1 MRKKIRGRQKE
12 GNRVRK
18 GERERMTKQEYIDLE
33 KMEKR

>member
-18 GERERMTKQEYIDLE
+18 GERERMTKHEYIDLE
-33 KMEKR
+33 KMETR